1 MFYDMHIGFAVRARR
16 LENAA
21 GRSNIKK
28 TQQRRIDPDLRVPSI
43 VTKANIPLEN
53 ILIDKN
59 DKENGVSLWLIARKY
74 PAHLRNKRK
83 FISQIFPSSF
93 SFLIHPEVVQR
104 IETQTWNSTGKKK
117 NFTNA
122 EEKRWNLHKGGV
134 DPELSKRIPTPLGL
148 FVARITSITRCIGEH
163 LSISIERHRFL
174 RQITTIGVSISNL
187 YY

>member
-1 MFYDMHIGFAVRARR
+1 MFYDMHIGFAVRR

-74 PAHLRNKRK
+74 PAHLRNKR
-83 FISQIFPSSF
+83 FHANLFPSF
-93 SFLIHPEVVQR
+93 SFLIRPEVVQR

>member
-1 MFYDMHIGFAVRARR
+1 MFYDMHIGFAVWARR

-74 PAHLRNKRK
+74 PAHLRNKR
-83 FISQIFPSSF
+83 FHANLFPSSF
-93 SFLIHPEVVQR
+93 SFLIRPEVVQR

-134 DPELSKRIPTPLGL
+134 DPENYPREYPRRSVYSWLEL
-148 FVARITSITRCIGEH
+148 
-163 LSISIERHRFL
+163 L
-174 RQITTIGVSISNL
+174 RLPAASVNICPFRLNVIVSSGKL
-187 YY
+187 QR

>member
-74 PAHLRNKRK
+74 PAHLRNKR
-83 FISQIFPSSF
+83 FHANLFPSF
-93 SFLIHPEVVQR
+93 SFLIRPEVVER

-122 EEKRWNLHKGGV
+122 EEKRWNLHKDSV

-148 FVARITSITRCIGEH
+148 FVARITSITRCIGER

>member
-16 LENAA
+16 LENAT

-59 DKENGVSLWLIARKY
+59 DKENGVSLWLHENILHIFETNANLFPKYFLLLFLSLSIRK
-74 PAHLRNKRK
+74 LSNELKRK
-83 FISQIFPSSF
+83 LEIQQGRRRILRTRRKSGEICTKVV
-93 SFLIHPEVVQR
+93 LIPR
-104 IETQTWNSTGKKK
+104 ITQENTHT
-117 NFTNA
+117 
-122 EEKRWNLHKGGV
+122 
-134 DPELSKRIPTPLGL
+134 LGL

>member
-74 PAHLRNKRK
+74 PAHLRNKR
-83 FISQIFPSSF
+83 FHANLFPSSF
-93 SFLIHPEVVQR
+93 SFLIRPEVVQR
-104 IETQTWNSTGKKK
+104 IETQT
-117 NFTNA
+117 
-122 EEKRWNLHKGGV
+122 
-134 DPELSKRIPTPLGL
+134 
-148 FVARITSITRCIGEH
+148 
-163 LSISIERHRFL
+163 
-174 RQITTIGVSISNL
+174 
-187 YY
+187 

>member
-1 MFYDMHIGFAVRARR
+1 MFYDMHIGFAVRR

-74 PAHLRNKRK
+74 PAHLRNKH
-83 FISQIFPSSF
+83 FHANLFPSSF
-93 SFLIHPEVVQR
+93 SFLIRPEVVQR
-104 IETQTWNSTGKKK
+104 IETQT
-117 NFTNA
+117 
-122 EEKRWNLHKGGV
+122 
-134 DPELSKRIPTPLGL
+134 
-148 FVARITSITRCIGEH
+148 
-163 LSISIERHRFL
+163 
-174 RQITTIGVSISNL
+174 
-187 YY
+187 